1 MNLEQNGYIKLPTV
15 LGGLI
20 LQWGVIL
27 NDKLP
32 SVGNSSYIYYNT
44 HFTNFPYFI
53 SLTPDTVA
61 GFDDRIYSTVDIK
74 TQNFSI
80 ACNGGTK
87 TSTLTTLKWFAIG
100 K

>member
-1 MNLEQNGYIKLPTV
+1 MKLEQNGYIKLPTV

-20 LQWGVIL
+20 LQWGVVL

-32 SVGNSSYIYYNT
+32 NVNESSYIFYNT

-61 GFDDRIYSTVDIK
+61 GFDDRIYSTVDVK
-74 TQNFSI
+74 TKNFGI

-87 TSTLTTLKWFAIG
+87 TSTLTTLRWFAIG